1 MNIHMTL
8 MLLAVGCIFFF
19 FSLAWSKHDH
29 GGGPRECSAVKMG
42 QYVKNLHALGFVSAR
57 RISSF
62 QRGCN

>member
-1 MNIHMTL
+1 MNILFDPNALGSGLHY
-8 MLLAVGCIFFF
+8 FFF
-19 FSLAWSKHDH
+19 RLRGANATAAAT
-29 GGGPRECSAVKMG
+29 RERSAVKMG